1 MSLKESARRLY
12 QARAGVS
19 GSAKTRV
26 ATQYLQQLPGAIE
39 KIAANVEGKREE
51 AANQWAKKRQS
62 TLDQVKGTPEAR
74 AKFAEELD
82 AMKSRYDAAVRKST
96 GVFRGKKA
104 KQEAADEIAAINSE
118 IKAFQEDFTSMD
130 AILNEQGTYSQ
141 GNTVGDS
148 ADNAWVYGDE
158 STRTFEF
165 KEDGVYA
172 TRISDGKQV
181 RLRDF
186 KKPLMK
192 WNEGIE
198 NAGKSLTAAGNLG
211 SNLKT
216 QWPQVEEQM
225 LMKADELIGNK
236 SKFKSLIFD
245 NIGSFNFAEQNL
257 EGDLNT
263 LKEEYDKN
271 PDFRAQVQNQWKST
285 YLAEAKERF
294 DETRAAEQ
302 TRVEETTTGRRGA
315 TIKTFQQMY
324 PNQYNDQMA
333 VVEGLNENKAFK
345 LDKAIYVPNKGGFSQ
360 ADPGTLKPLPGSAV
374 VDKQTII
381 NLAQLDPTVSKFLQ
395 TTSENKKE
403 EFELPDMG
411 DPTPPRTTPTPFIK

>member
-12 QARAGVS
+12 QARAG
-19 GSAKTRV
+19 GGNPKTAV
-26 ATQYLQQLPGAIE
+26 ATQYLQQLPSAIE

-62 TLDQVKGTPEAR
+62 TLDQVKGTPETR

-96 GVFRGKKA
+96 GVFRGKEA

-130 AILNEQGTYSQ
+130 VILNEQVTYSQ
-141 GNTVGDS
+141 GNTIGDS
-148 ADNAWVYGDE
+148 ADNAWIYGDE

-198 NAGKSLTAAGNLG
+198 NAGKSLTVASDLG
-211 SNLKT
+211 ANLKT
-216 QWPQVEEQM
+216 QWPQVEEQV

-263 LKEEYDKN
+263 LKEEYDRN
-271 PDFRAQVQNQWKST
+271 PDFRSQVQNQWKAT

-302 TRVEETTTGRRGA
+302 ARIEETTTKPGA

-324 PNQYNDQMA
+324 PNQYNAQMSI
-333 VVEGLNENKAFK
+333 VEGLNENKAFV
-345 LDKAIYVPNKGGFSQ
+345 LGKAVYVPNKNGFSQ
-360 ADPGTLKPLPGSAV
+360 ADPGTLKPLPDAAV
-374 VDKQTII
+374 VDKQTIV

-395 TTSENKKE
+395 TTSEDKKE
-403 EFELPDMG
+403 EFELPNMG
-411 DPTPPRTTPTPFIK
+411 DPNLLRTTPTPLVK

>member
-19 GSAKTRV
+19 GDAKKRV

-62 TLDQVKGTPEAR
+62 TLDQVKGTPETR

-96 GVFRGKKA
+96 GVFRGKEA

-148 ADNAWVYGDE
+148 ADNAWIYGDE

-198 NAGKSLTAAGNLG
+198 SAGKMLTKVGGSAA
-211 SNLKT
+211 SNT
-216 QWPQVEEQM
+216 PWPNVERM
-225 LMKADELIGNK
+225 LIGQANMLIDNK
-236 SKFKSLIFD
+236 TKFKSLIFD
-245 NIGSFNFAEQNL
+245 DILDFNFAKENYPEEDLNSLKEKYDTDPSFQKEVMSKWKEAYIAEGKEMYDITAGSKSVSGEDDKSTSIEKESDKVQVQL
-257 EGDLNT
+257 EG
-263 LKEEYDKN
+263 K
-271 PDFRAQVQNQWKST
+271 
-285 YLAEAKERF
+285 
-294 DETRAAEQ
+294 
-302 TRVEETTTGRRGA
+302 G
-315 TIKTFQQMY
+315 I
-324 PNQYNDQMA
+324 QY
-333 VVEGLNENKAFK
+333 
-345 LDKAIYVPNKGGFSQ
+345 
-360 ADPGTLKPLPGSAV
+360 
-374 VDKQTII
+374 I
-381 NLAQLDPTVSKFLQ
+381 NRSRIED
-395 TTSENKKE
+395 NKKAVTGSKKC
-403 EFELPDMG
+403 F
-411 DPTPPRTTPTPFIK
+411 RFRWRKIRA

>member
-19 GSAKTRV
+19 GDAKKRV

-62 TLDQVKGTPEAR
+62 TLDQVKGTPETR

-96 GVFRGKKA
+96 GVFRGKEA

-141 GNTVGDS
+141 GNTIGDS
-148 ADNAWVYGDE
+148 ADNAWIYGDE

-192 WNEGIE
+192 WNEGVE

-211 SNLKT
+211 ANLKT
-216 QWPQVEEQM
+216 QWPQVEEQI

-236 SKFKSLIFD
+236 NKFKSLIFD

-263 LKEEYDKN
+263 LKERYDTD
-271 PDFRAQVQNQWKST
+271 PDFKSQVQNQWKAS

-302 TRVEETTTGRRGA
+302 TRVEEATA

-324 PNQYNDQMA
+324 PNQYNAQMSI
-333 VVEGLNENKAFK
+333 VEGLNENKAFV
-345 LDKAIYVPNKGGFSQ
+345 LGKAVYVPNKGGFSQ
-360 ADPGTLKPLPGSAV
+360 ADPGTLKPMKDSAV

-395 TTSENKKE
+395 TTSEDKKE
-403 EFELPDMG
+403 EFELPNMG
-411 DPTPPRTTPTPFIK
+411 DPNLLRTTPTPLVK